1 MSILSL
7 IRGTSNATFF
17 AVQNFLSISS
27 INPPCFIIIDNWV
40 FKKFLLTDEPFAKPL
55 QSQETCVLVNNNLQ
69 VRLVLSL
76 ELLTTFDKRFNVIS
90 VPFYIPNFSVL
101 NCKLDNFIF
110 EVLKYYTESFYIN
123 IILKQHNTIKRT
135 LTMRLIYS

>member
-1 MSILSL
+1 M
-7 IRGTSNATFF
+7 
-17 AVQNFLSISS
+17 
-27 INPPCFIIIDNWV
+27 
-40 FKKFLLTDEPFAKPL
+40 
-55 QSQETCVLVNNNLQ
+55 LVNNNLQ

-101 NCKLDNFIF
+101 SCKLDNFIF